1 MRSLATTTTTI
12 GPLKRPDPPNPDT
25 IGKNLI
31 EKKTFSKRNVAKR
44 SNLKSIGVR
53 IYFLS
58 GHEPPFVD
66 QAFSGIIRGP
76 EVIRHVLDLVSTLVM
91 WQALNSIQLTCKRSP
106 NSRFLVVEEKERR
119 WAKFTMG

>member
-1 MRSLATTTTTI
+1 MLKWVANI
-12 GPLKRPDPPNPDT
+12 G
-25 IGKNLI
+25 
-31 EKKTFSKRNVAKR
+31 KRNVAKR

-76 EVIRHVLDLVSTLVM
+76 ESTRIRYLYPGYPCGKFAKSNSPSKGYASTSHLLKHSSALSLPTRPTQDLDIPPLD
-91 WQALNSIQLTCKRSP
+91 
-106 NSRFLVVEEKERR
+106 
-119 WAKFTMG
+119 